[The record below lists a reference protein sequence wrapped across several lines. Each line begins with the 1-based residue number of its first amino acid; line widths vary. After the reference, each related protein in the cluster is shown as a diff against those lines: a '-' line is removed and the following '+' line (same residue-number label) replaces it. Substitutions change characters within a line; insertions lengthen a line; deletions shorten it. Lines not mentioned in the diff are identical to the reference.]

1 MHALTPKAPFRP
13 QGSAVSLVE
22 SPPQQLHGGEDAMLK
37 HNPLPN
43 DDLGSGYEA
52 YTIISDA
59 APNYL
64 AAAVVSGDLEN
75 GGGDAAASILPL
87 QQRQHAPR
95 ELELERRAAGASG
108 HLAS

>member
-1 MHALTPKAPFRP
+1 MP
-13 QGSAVSLVE
+13 
-22 SPPQQLHGGEDAMLK
+22 HGGKDAMLK

-52 YTIISDA
+52 YIIFDA
-59 APNYL
+59 APTYL
-64 AAAVVSGDLEN
+64 AAAFVSGGLEN
-75 GGGDAAASILPL
+75 GGGDAAASIPRL

-108 HLAS
+108 HLLIAW